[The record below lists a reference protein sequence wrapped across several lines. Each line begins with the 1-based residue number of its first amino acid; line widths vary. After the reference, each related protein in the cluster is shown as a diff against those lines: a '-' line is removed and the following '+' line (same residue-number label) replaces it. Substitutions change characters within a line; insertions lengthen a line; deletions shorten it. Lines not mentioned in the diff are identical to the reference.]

1 MKKIVFITAA
11 ALLALNI
18 FANNNPSV
26 QKKFEKE
33 LKFEANQFLIEK
45 NQTAFVKVSFKIDEN
60 GKVKIIDANYSNEK
74 LMKETYK
81 QLNMLHFESQ
91 HNSDDVYYYN
101 FTFKKL

>member
-1 MKKIVFITAA
+1 MKKVLFITAA

-18 FANNNPSV
+18 FANNHPSV

-45 NQTAFVKVSFKIDEN
+45 NQTEFVKISFKIDEN

-74 LMKETYK
+74 LLKETYK
-81 QLNMLHFESQ
+81 QLSMLHFENQ

>member
-1 MKKIVFITAA
+1 MKKVLFITAS

-18 FANNNPSV
+18 YAKNHPSV

-45 NQTAFVKVSFKIDEN
+45 NQTEFVKISFKIDEA
-60 GKVKIIDANYSNEK
+60 GKVKILEANYSNEK

-81 QLNMLHFESQ
+81 QLSILRFENQ
-91 HNSDDVYYYN
+91 QNNDDVYYYN

>member
-1 MKKIVFITAA
+1 MKKVLFITAA

-18 FANNNPSV
+18 FANNHPSV

-45 NQTAFVKVSFKIDEN
+45 NQTEFVKISFKIDEN

-74 LMKETYK
+74 LLKETYK
-81 QLNMLHFESQ
+81 QLSMLHFENQ
-91 HNSDDVYYYN
+91 HNSDDIYYYN